1 VDCEGALSEG
11 NVRKWCRLF
20 KGGRINAQDE
30 ERICRA
36 GSSSE
41 NFRKSSIH
49 PRLCIEC
56 LSHLS
61 VNQEIF
67 GRSESEE
74 GPRDKRR
81 RPGLAGRLASGLF
94 DEDI

>member
-1 VDCEGALSEG
+1 M
-11 NVRKWCRLF
+11 RKWCRLF

-36 GSSSE
+36 SSSGE
-41 NFRKSSIH
+41 NFRKSSIR
-49 PRLCIEC
+49 PRPSIKR
-56 LSHLS
+56 LSLHY
-61 VNQEIF
+61 VNQDIF
-67 GRSESEE
+67 VRPESEE

-81 RPGLAGRLASGLF
+81 RSGLARRLRSGLF